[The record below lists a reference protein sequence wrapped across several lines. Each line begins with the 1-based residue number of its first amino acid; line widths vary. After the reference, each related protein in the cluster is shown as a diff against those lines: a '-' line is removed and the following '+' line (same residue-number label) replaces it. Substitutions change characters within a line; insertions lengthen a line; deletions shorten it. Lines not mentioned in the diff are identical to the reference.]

1 MRVLLGQFLAPGS
14 GMTEA
19 LDGERRLMKA
29 LHGTIEGGAR
39 QARNTGDQSDASSP
53 QLFRIDGSDQVL
65 LMLIQMR
72 EQHVVFLLKFFN
84 GTHTDS
90 IPRRLSSVTIIYLRT
105 LTDGSATSRAPL
117 TRGAAMP
124 SLRPLLVAAALVLT
138 GLAAGCDRKPPR
150 MQNMT
155 LETGRPLDTRPIP
168 INPRNTS
175 KFMQPKPL
183 GPKPPPRTTP

>member
-1 MRVLLGQFLAPGS
+1 
-14 GMTEA
+14 MTEA

-72 EQHVVFLLKFFN
+72 EQHVVFLLKFSN

-105 LTDGSATSRAPL
+105 LGSGRAAR
-117 TRGAAMP
+117 TGS
-124 SLRPLLVAAALVLT
+124 SL
-138 GLAAGCDRKPPR
+138 
-150 MQNMT
+150 
-155 LETGRPLDTRPIP
+155 
-168 INPRNTS
+168 
-175 KFMQPKPL
+175 
-183 GPKPPPRTTP
+183 

>member
-1 MRVLLGQFLAPGS
+1 
-14 GMTEA
+14 MTEA

-105 LTDGSATSRAPL
+105 LA
-117 TRGAAMP
+117 
-124 SLRPLLVAAALVLT
+124 VALGDVDT
-138 GLAAGCDRKPPR
+138 PQGL
-150 MQNMT
+150 
-155 LETGRPLDTRPIP
+155 
-168 INPRNTS
+168 
-175 KFMQPKPL
+175 
-183 GPKPPPRTTP
+183 